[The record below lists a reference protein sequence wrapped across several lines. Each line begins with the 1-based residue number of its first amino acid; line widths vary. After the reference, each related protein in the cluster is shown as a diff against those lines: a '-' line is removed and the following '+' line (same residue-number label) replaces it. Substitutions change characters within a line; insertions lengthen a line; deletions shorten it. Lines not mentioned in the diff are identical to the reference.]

1 MGNKETATAVKAHQ
15 PGEIRRALR
24 GQAAAQR
31 DAIQPQRGGEYGSE
45 AEAQLQRSGGGV
57 THSQRGTEQN

>member
-1 MGNKETATAVKAHQ
+1 MGNKETATAVKGHQ

-31 DAIQPQRGGEYGSE
+31 DAIQPQREGEYGSE
-45 AEAQLQRSGGGV
+45 AGAQL
-57 THSQRGTEQN
+57 